1 MQGRVHCEVGKVRV
15 RGTTI
20 TKDEEEG
27 VAWLRS
33 AAVGGDG
40 RHRRAQTFARE
51 TQIHRRAH
59 CTLPLLVSV
68 TLRHAA
74 PACVWWEQTAEA
86 QFELGRCHD
95 EGRGVEQDVLAAGVL
110 HAPFLQRTR
119 AVLTAMPWSAHRMF
133 SVVSQEI

>member
-119 AVLTAMPWSAHRMF
+119 VRKC
-133 SVVSQEI
+133 